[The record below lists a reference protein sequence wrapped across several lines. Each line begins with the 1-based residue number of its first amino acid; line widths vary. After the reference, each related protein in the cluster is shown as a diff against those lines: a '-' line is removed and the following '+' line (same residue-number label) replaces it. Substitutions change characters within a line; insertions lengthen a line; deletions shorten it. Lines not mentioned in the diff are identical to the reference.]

1 MAMEAWNRLR
11 DIFQDNKHSH
21 AIILEY
27 DFTHVD
33 MIDFPN
39 VYTYCQHLK
48 SLSDQLKNIGSLVDN
63 NKLVLQLVF
72 GLADP
77 YKGVTTLIR
86 QSDPL
91 PQFYQA
97 HSMLNLEDADLSKK
111 AAHSSSS
118 AMGLFQ
124 PQYNGGKRNQNRSN
138 NGRKNHSNNG
148 GRGGEKRGTSGEGST
163 RNGLIGSGNSRS
175 IGQQPV
181 VQHPPTNAPWSA
193 RATVAL
199 DDTLGYTSL
208 SISL

>member
-118 AMGLFQ
+118 AMVDHFS
-124 PQYNGGKRNQNRSN
+124 NGSHDIPNHASSNHNIMVERGTKTVVIMEGKITATMVVV
-138 NGRKNHSNNG
+138 
-148 GRGGEKRGTSGEGST
+148 EAKRGEPAE
-163 RNGLIGSGNSRS
+163 R
-175 IGQQPV
+175 V
-181 VQHPPTNAPWSA
+181 VPEM
-193 RATVAL
+193 V
-199 DDTLGYTSL
+199 
-208 SISL
+208 